1 VSDLE
6 AWVIGT
12 LFAVFLVCVAIIIHV
27 VEDFDE

>member
-1 VSDLE
+1 MDQLE

-12 LFAVFLVCVAIIIHV
+12 LFAVFLICVAIIIHV